1 MGRGEQPG
9 LHANIISVEETVRE
23 RRNIMPENQTKKA
36 KKGLMARLGLDGGIR
51 RRWFINN
58 MSVVLLVLFV
68 ASVLVSVFAASYLYA
83 SVQTRLETQADTTSK
98 YLNRYFSSSYSEFY
112 EYSRNLVQ
120 NFSLADRM
128 EMQILNESGKVMFSS
143 SGLTAG
149 FIPETDEIQRAMTGG
164 QPDTYTGYDRL
175 TEEKVMA
182 TTAPVYYR
190 SGQLIGAVR
199 CVTSLQLLDAQLRQ
213 IYLLAALT
221 FLVITVLVIFSNSFF
236 LRSIVTPVLH
246 INEFAKKITGGQYGI
261 RLNADYN
268 DEIGELCGTL
278 NEMSAELSRVE
289 KTQNDF
295 ISSVSH
301 ELRTPL
307 TAIAGWADTIESCL
321 DDPKLATQGL
331 AIIKKETCRL
341 SQMVEELLDFSRIE
355 GGGMR
360 LQTEPFDLRGDL
372 YDAVF
377 TYTDML
383 QQEGMK
389 IEYEEPDEP
398 IMVFADKNR
407 LKQVFLNII
416 DNAGKYGKDGDR
428 VRVTARTEGG
438 SAIVEIRDF
447 GQGIPEKELPFVKQ
461 KFYKGSAKG
470 RGAGIGLSV
479 CSDIVQMHGGTLDID
494 SVYGQ
499 GTNVRITLPL
509 FATAK

>member
-1 MGRGEQPG
+1 MAKSTNKQKKTLLGRAG
-9 LHANIISVEETVRE
+9 LSS
-23 RRNIMPENQTKKA
+23 
-36 KKGLMARLGLDGGIR
+36 GIR

-58 MSVVLLVLFV
+58 MSVVILILLLAGALV
-68 ASVLVSVFAASYLYA
+68 AVFCTYYFYA
-83 SVQTRLETQADTTSK
+83 SVQSRLENQVDTTSK
-98 YLNRYFSSSYSEFY
+98 YLNRYFSASYSEFY
-112 EYSRNLVQ
+112 EYGRNMTQ
-120 NFSLADRM
+120 NFSLADRL
-128 EMQILNESGKVMFSS
+128 ELQILDESGKVMFSS

-149 FIPETDEIQRAMTGG
+149 FTPETDEIARAFASGAVE
-164 QPDTYTGYDRL
+164 TYTGYDHL

-182 TTAPVYYR
+182 ATAPVYYR
-190 SGQLIGAVR
+190 SGRLIGGVR
-199 CVTSLQLLDAQLRQ
+199 CVSSLQLLDRQLHT
-213 IYLLAALT
+213 IYLWAVLA
-221 FLVITVLVIFSNSFF
+221 VILLILLIIFSNSFF
-236 LRSIVTPVLH
+236 LRSIVGPVLH

-268 DEIGELCGTL
+268 DEIGELCSTL
-278 NEMSAELSRVE
+278 NDMSAELSRVE

-307 TAIAGWADTIESCL
+307 TAISGWADTIEGCL
-321 DDPKLATQGL
+321 DDPQLATQGL
-331 AIIKKETCRL
+331 AIIKKETRRL

-389 IEYEEPDEP
+389 IEYEEPEEP
-398 IMVFADKNR
+398 IMVFADRNR

-428 VRVTARTEGG
+428 VQVSARIEEGNCVV
-438 SAIVEIRDF
+438 SIRDF
-447 GQGIPEKELPFVKQ
+447 GQGIRAEELPFVKQ

-494 SVYGQ
+494 SVYGE

-509 FATAK
+509 YQDHSAE

>member
-1 MGRGEQPG
+1 MAKSTNKQKKTLLGRAG
-9 LHANIISVEETVRE
+9 LSS
-23 RRNIMPENQTKKA
+23 
-36 KKGLMARLGLDGGIR
+36 GIR

-58 MSVVLLVLFV
+58 MSVVILILLLAGALV
-68 ASVLVSVFAASYLYA
+68 AVFCTYYFYA
-83 SVQTRLETQADTTSK
+83 SVQSRLENQVDTTSK
-98 YLNRYFSSSYSEFY
+98 YLNRYFSASYSEFY
-112 EYSRNLVQ
+112 EYGRNMTQ
-120 NFSLADRM
+120 NFSLADRL
-128 EMQILNESGKVMFSS
+128 ELQILDESGKVMFSS

-149 FIPETDEIQRAMTGG
+149 FTPETDEIARAFASGAVE
-164 QPDTYTGYDRL
+164 TYTGYDQL

-182 TTAPVYYR
+182 ATAPVYYR
-190 SGQLIGAVR
+190 SGRLIGGVR
-199 CVTSLQLLDAQLRQ
+199 CVSSLQLLDRQLHT
-213 IYLLAALT
+213 IYLWAVLA
-221 FLVITVLVIFSNSFF
+221 VILLILLIIFSNSFF
-236 LRSIVTPVLH
+236 LRSIVGPVLH

-268 DEIGELCGTL
+268 DEIGELCSTL
-278 NEMSAELSRVE
+278 NDMSAELSRVE

-295 ISSVSH
+295 MSSVSH

-307 TAIAGWADTIESCL
+307 TAISGWADTIEGCL
-321 DDPKLATQGL
+321 DDPQLATQGL
-331 AIIKKETCRL
+331 AIIKKETRRL

-389 IEYEEPDEP
+389 IEYEEPEEP
-398 IMVFADKNR
+398 IMVFADRNR

-428 VRVTARTEGG
+428 VQVSARIEEGNCVV
-438 SAIVEIRDF
+438 SIRDF
-447 GQGIPEKELPFVKQ
+447 GQGIRAEELPFVKQ

-479 CSDIVQMHGGTLDID
+479 CNDIVQMHGGTLDID
-494 SVYGQ
+494 SVYGE

-509 FATAK
+509 YQDHSAE

>member
-1 MGRGEQPG
+1 MAKNKQKTSLLSRAG
-9 LHANIISVEETVRE
+9 LSS
-23 RRNIMPENQTKKA
+23 
-36 KKGLMARLGLDGGIR
+36 GIR

-58 MSVVLLVLFV
+58 MSVVILILLLAGAMV
-68 ASVLVSVFAASYLYA
+68 AMFCTYYFYA
-83 SVQTRLETQADTTSK
+83 SVQSRLENQVDTTSK
-98 YLNRYFSSSYSEFY
+98 YLNRYFSASYSEFY
-112 EYSRNLVQ
+112 EYGRNMTQ
-120 NFSLADRM
+120 NFSLADRL
-128 EMQILNESGKVMFSS
+128 ELQILDESGKVMFSS

-149 FIPETDEIQRAMTGG
+149 FTPVTDEIARAFSSGKVE
-164 QPDTYTGYDRL
+164 TYTGYDQL

-182 TTAPVYYR
+182 ATAPVYYR
-190 SGQLIGAVR
+190 SGRLIGGVR
-199 CVTSLQLLDAQLRQ
+199 CVSSLQLLDEQLST
-213 IYLLAALT
+213 IYLWAVLA
-221 FLVITVLVIFSNSFF
+221 VLLLILLIIFSNSFF
-236 LRSIVTPVLH
+236 LKSIVGPVLH
-246 INEFAKKITGGQYGI
+246 INDFAKKITGGQYGI

-268 DEIGELCGTL
+268 DEIGELCSTL

-307 TAIAGWADTIESCL
+307 TAISGWADTIEGCL
-321 DDPKLATQGL
+321 DDPQLATQGL
-331 AIIKKETCRL
+331 TIIKKETRRL

-398 IMVFADKNR
+398 IMVFADRNR

-428 VRVTARTEGG
+428 VQVSARIQDGNC
-438 SAIVEIRDF
+438 IVSIRDF
-447 GQGIPEKELPFVKQ
+447 GQGIRAEELPFVKQ

-479 CSDIVQMHGGTLDID
+479 CNDIVQMHGGTLDID
-494 SVYGQ
+494 SVYGE

-509 FATAK
+509 YQEHLAE

>member
-1 MGRGEQPG
+1 MAQ
-9 LHANIISVEETVRE
+9 S
-23 RRNIMPENQTKKA
+23 A
-36 KKGLMARLGLDGGIR
+36 KKTKQTLLGRIGLSSGIR

-58 MSVVLLVLFV
+58 MSVVILVLLLAAALV
-68 ASVLVSVFAASYLYA
+68 AVSCTYYFYA
-83 SVQTRLETQADTTSK
+83 SVQNRLENQVDTTSK

-112 EYSRNLVQ
+112 EYGRNMTQ
-120 NFSLADRM
+120 NFSLADRL
-128 EMQILNESGKVMFSS
+128 ELQILDESGKVMFSS

-149 FIPETDEIQRAMTGG
+149 FTPETDEIARAFANGKVE
-164 QPDTYTGYDRL
+164 TYTGYDQL

-182 TTAPVYYR
+182 ATAPVYYR
-190 SGQLIGAVR
+190 SGRLIGGVR
-199 CVTSLQLLDAQLRQ
+199 CVSSLQLLDDQLQ
-213 IYLLAALT
+213 TIYLWAVLA
-221 FLVITVLVIFSNSFF
+221 VILLIMLIIFSNSFF
-236 LRSIVTPVLH
+236 LKSIVSPVLH
-246 INEFAKKITGGQYGI
+246 INDFAKKITGGQYGI

-268 DEIGELCGTL
+268 DEIGELCSTL

-307 TAIAGWADTIESCL
+307 TAIAGWADTIEGCL
-321 DDPKLATQGL
+321 DDPQLATQGL
-331 AIIKKETCRL
+331 TIIKKETRRL

-383 QQEGMK
+383 QQEGMQ
-389 IEYEEPDEP
+389 IEYEEPEEP
-398 IMVFADKNR
+398 IMVFADRNR

-428 VRVTARTEGG
+428 VQVSARIEEG
-438 SAIVEIRDF
+438 SCVVSIRDF
-447 GQGIPEKELPFVKQ
+447 GQGIRPEELPFVKQ

-494 SVYGQ
+494 SVYGE

-509 FATAK
+509 YQDHSAE

>member
-1 MGRGEQPG
+1 MAKSKDKSKQTLLGRVG
-9 LHANIISVEETVRE
+9 LAS
-23 RRNIMPENQTKKA
+23 
-36 KKGLMARLGLDGGIR
+36 GIR

-58 MSVVLLVLFV
+58 MSVVILMLVLAAALV
-68 ASVLVSVFAASYLYA
+68 AVFCTYYFYA
-83 SVQTRLETQADTTSK
+83 SESRLENQVDTTSK
-98 YLNRYFSSSYSEFY
+98 YLNRYFSASYSEFY
-112 EYSRNLVQ
+112 EYGRNMTQ
-120 NFSLADRM
+120 NFSLADRL
-128 EMQILNESGKVMFSS
+128 ELQILDSSGKVMFSS

-149 FIPETDEIQRAMTGG
+149 FTPETDEISRAFSNG
-164 QPDTYTGYDRL
+164 QVETYTGYDYL

-182 TTAPVYYR
+182 ATAPVYYR
-190 SGQLIGAVR
+190 SGRLIGGVR
-199 CVTSLQLLDAQLRQ
+199 CVSSLQLLDQQLRT
-213 IYLLAALT
+213 IYLWAVLA
-221 FLVITVLVIFSNSFF
+221 VILLIMLIIFSNSFF
-236 LRSIVTPVLH
+236 LKSIVGPVLH

-268 DEIGELCGTL
+268 DEIGELCSTL

-307 TAIAGWADTIESCL
+307 TAISGWADTIEGCL
-321 DDPKLATQGL
+321 DDPQLATQGL
-331 AIIKKETCRL
+331 TIIKKETRRL

-383 QQEGMK
+383 QQEGMR

-398 IMVFADKNR
+398 IMVFADRNR

-428 VRVTARTEGG
+428 VQVTARAEEG
-438 SAIVEIRDF
+438 SCVVSIRDF
-447 GQGIPEKELPFVKQ
+447 GQGIREEELPFVKQ

-479 CSDIVQMHGGTLDID
+479 CNDIVEMHGGTLEIS
-494 SVYGQ
+494 SVYGE
-499 GTNVRITLPL
+499 GTDVRITLPL
-509 FATAK
+509 YQDHSVE

>member
-1 MGRGEQPG
+1 MANSTNKQKKTLLGRVG
-9 LHANIISVEETVRE
+9 LSS
-23 RRNIMPENQTKKA
+23 
-36 KKGLMARLGLDGGIR
+36 GIR

-58 MSVVLLVLFV
+58 MSVVILILLLAGALV
-68 ASVLVSVFAASYLYA
+68 AVFCTYYFYA
-83 SVQTRLETQADTTSK
+83 SVQSRLENQVDTTSK
-98 YLNRYFSSSYSEFY
+98 YLNRYFSASYSEFY
-112 EYSRNLVQ
+112 EYGRNMTQ
-120 NFSLADRM
+120 NFSLADRL
-128 EMQILNESGKVMFSS
+128 ELQILDESGKVMFSS

-149 FIPETDEIQRAMTGG
+149 FTPETDEIARAFASGAVE
-164 QPDTYTGYDRL
+164 TYTGYDQL

-182 TTAPVYYR
+182 ATAPVYYR
-190 SGQLIGAVR
+190 SGRLIGGVR
-199 CVTSLQLLDAQLRQ
+199 CVSSVQLLDRQLHT
-213 IYLLAALT
+213 IYLWAVLA
-221 FLVITVLVIFSNSFF
+221 VILLILLIIFSNSFF
-236 LRSIVTPVLH
+236 LRSIVGPVLH

-278 NEMSAELSRVE
+278 NDMSAELSRVE

-307 TAIAGWADTIESCL
+307 TAISGWADTIEGCL
-321 DDPKLATQGL
+321 DDPQLATQGL
-331 AIIKKETCRL
+331 AIIKKETRRL

-389 IEYEEPDEP
+389 IEYEEPEEP
-398 IMVFADKNR
+398 IMVFADRNR

-428 VRVTARTEGG
+428 VQVSARIEEGNCVV
-438 SAIVEIRDF
+438 SIRDF
-447 GQGIPEKELPFVKQ
+447 GQGIRAEELPFVKQ

-479 CSDIVQMHGGTLDID
+479 CNDIVQMHGGTLDID
-494 SVYGQ
+494 SVYGE

-509 FATAK
+509 YQDHSAE

>member
-1 MGRGEQPG
+1 MANSTNKQKKTLLGRAG
-9 LHANIISVEETVRE
+9 LSS
-23 RRNIMPENQTKKA
+23 
-36 KKGLMARLGLDGGIR
+36 GIR

-58 MSVVLLVLFV
+58 MSVVILILLLAGALV
-68 ASVLVSVFAASYLYA
+68 AVFCTYYFYA
-83 SVQTRLETQADTTSK
+83 SVQSRLENQVDTTSK
-98 YLNRYFSSSYSEFY
+98 YLNRYFSASYSEFY
-112 EYSRNLVQ
+112 EYGRNMTQ
-120 NFSLADRM
+120 NFSLADRL
-128 EMQILNESGKVMFSS
+128 ELQILDESGKVMFSS

-149 FIPETDEIQRAMTGG
+149 FTPETDEIARAFASGAVE
-164 QPDTYTGYDRL
+164 TYTGYDQL

-182 TTAPVYYR
+182 ATAPVYYR
-190 SGQLIGAVR
+190 SGRLIGGVR
-199 CVTSLQLLDAQLRQ
+199 CVSSLQLLDRQLHT
-213 IYLLAALT
+213 IYLWAVLA
-221 FLVITVLVIFSNSFF
+221 VILLILLIIFSNSFF
-236 LRSIVTPVLH
+236 LRSIVGPVLH

-268 DEIGELCGTL
+268 DEIGELYSTL
-278 NEMSAELSRVE
+278 NDMSAELSRVE

-307 TAIAGWADTIESCL
+307 TAISGWADTIEGCL
-321 DDPKLATQGL
+321 DDPQLATQGL
-331 AIIKKETCRL
+331 AIIKKETRRL

-389 IEYEEPDEP
+389 IEYEEPEEP
-398 IMVFADKNR
+398 IMVFADRNR

-428 VRVTARTEGG
+428 VQVSARIEEGNCVV
-438 SAIVEIRDF
+438 SIRDF
-447 GQGIPEKELPFVKQ
+447 GQGIRAEELPFVKQ

-479 CSDIVQMHGGTLDID
+479 CNDIVQMHGGTLDID
-494 SVYGQ
+494 SVYGE

-509 FATAK
+509 YQDHSAE

>member
-1 MGRGEQPG
+1 
-9 LHANIISVEETVRE
+9 
-23 RRNIMPENQTKKA
+23 
-36 KKGLMARLGLDGGIR
+36 
-51 RRWFINN
+51 
-58 MSVVLLVLFV
+58 
-68 ASVLVSVFAASYLYA
+68 
-83 SVQTRLETQADTTSK
+83 
-98 YLNRYFSSSYSEFY
+98 
-112 EYSRNLVQ
+112 
-120 NFSLADRM
+120 
-128 EMQILNESGKVMFSS
+128 
-143 SGLTAG
+143 
-149 FIPETDEIQRAMTGG
+149 
-164 QPDTYTGYDRL
+164 
-175 TEEKVMA
+175 MA

-199 CVTSLQLLDAQLRQ
+199 LVTSLQLLDRQLGQ
-213 IYLLAALT
+213 LYLWAVLT
-221 FLVITVLVIFSNSFF
+221 FLVLAALVIFSNSFF
-236 LRSIVTPVLH
+236 LRSIVGPVLH

-321 DDPKLATQGL
+321 DDPELATQGL
-331 AIIKKETCRL
+331 TIIKKETRRL

-383 QQEGMK
+383 QQEGMR

-428 VRVTARTEGG
+428 VRVTARIESG

-447 GQGIPEKELPFVKQ
+447 GQGIREDELPFVKQ

-479 CSDIVQMHGGTLDID
+479 CSDIVQMHGGTLDIE
-494 SVYGQ
+494 SVFGE

-509 FATAK
+509 FATAE

>member
-1 MGRGEQPG
+1 VANSTNKQKKTLLGRVG
-9 LHANIISVEETVRE
+9 LSS
-23 RRNIMPENQTKKA
+23 
-36 KKGLMARLGLDGGIR
+36 GIR

-58 MSVVLLVLFV
+58 MSVVILILLLAGALV
-68 ASVLVSVFAASYLYA
+68 AVFCTYYFYA
-83 SVQTRLETQADTTSK
+83 SVQSRLENQVDTTSK
-98 YLNRYFSSSYSEFY
+98 YLNRYFSASYSEFY
-112 EYSRNLVQ
+112 EYGRNMTQ
-120 NFSLADRM
+120 NFSLADRL
-128 EMQILNESGKVMFSS
+128 ELQILDESGKVMFSS

-149 FIPETDEIQRAMTGG
+149 FTPETDEIARAFASGAVE
-164 QPDTYTGYDRL
+164 TYTGYDQL

-182 TTAPVYYR
+182 ATAPVYYR
-190 SGQLIGAVR
+190 SGRLIGGVR
-199 CVTSLQLLDAQLRQ
+199 CVSSLQLLDRQLHT
-213 IYLLAALT
+213 IYLWAVLA
-221 FLVITVLVIFSNSFF
+221 VILLILLIIFSNSFF
-236 LRSIVTPVLH
+236 LRSIVGPVLH

-268 DEIGELCGTL
+268 DEIGELCSTL
-278 NEMSAELSRVE
+278 NDMSAELSRVE

-307 TAIAGWADTIESCL
+307 TAISGWADTIEGCL
-321 DDPKLATQGL
+321 DDPQLATQGL
-331 AIIKKETCRL
+331 AIIKKETRRL

-389 IEYEEPDEP
+389 IEYEEPEEP
-398 IMVFADKNR
+398 IMVFADRNR

-428 VRVTARTEGG
+428 VQVSARIEEGNCVV
-438 SAIVEIRDF
+438 SIRDF
-447 GQGIPEKELPFVKQ
+447 GQGIRAEELPFVKQ

-479 CSDIVQMHGGTLDID
+479 CNDIVQMHGGTLDID
-494 SVYGQ
+494 SVYGE

-509 FATAK
+509 YQDHSAE

>member
-1 MGRGEQPG
+1 MAKSSNKTKQTLLGRVG
-9 LHANIISVEETVRE
+9 LAS
-23 RRNIMPENQTKKA
+23 
-36 KKGLMARLGLDGGIR
+36 GIR

-58 MSVVLLVLFV
+58 MSVVILMLVLAAALV
-68 ASVLVSVFAASYLYA
+68 AVFCTYYFYA
-83 SVQTRLETQADTTSK
+83 SVESRLENQVDTTSK
-98 YLNRYFSSSYSEFY
+98 YLNRYFSASYSEFY
-112 EYSRNLVQ
+112 EYGRNMTQ
-120 NFSLADRM
+120 NFSLADRL
-128 EMQILNESGKVMFSS
+128 ELQILDSSGKVMFSS

-149 FIPETDEIQRAMTGG
+149 FTPETDEISRAFSNG
-164 QPDTYTGYDRL
+164 QVETYTGYDYL

-182 TTAPVYYR
+182 ATAPVYYR
-190 SGQLIGAVR
+190 SGRLIGGVR
-199 CVTSLQLLDAQLRQ
+199 CVSSLQLLDQQLRT
-213 IYLLAALT
+213 IYLWAVLA
-221 FLVITVLVIFSNSFF
+221 VILLIMLIIFSNSFF
-236 LRSIVTPVLH
+236 LKSIVGPVLH

-268 DEIGELCGTL
+268 DEIGELCSTL

-307 TAIAGWADTIESCL
+307 TAISGWADTIEGCL
-321 DDPKLATQGL
+321 DDPQLATQGL
-331 AIIKKETCRL
+331 TIIKKETRRL

-383 QQEGMK
+383 QQEGMR

-398 IMVFADKNR
+398 IMVFADRNR

-428 VRVTARTEGG
+428 VQVTARVEGG
-438 SAIVEIRDF
+438 SCVVSIRDF
-447 GQGIPEKELPFVKQ
+447 GQGIRAEELPFVKQ

-479 CSDIVQMHGGTLDID
+479 CNDIVAMHGGTLDID
-494 SVYGQ
+494 SVYGE
-499 GTNVRITLPL
+499 GTSVRITLPL
-509 FATAK
+509 YQDHSAE

>member
-1 MGRGEQPG
+1 MANSTNKQKKTLLGRAG
-9 LHANIISVEETVRE
+9 LSS
-23 RRNIMPENQTKKA
+23 
-36 KKGLMARLGLDGGIR
+36 GIR

-58 MSVVLLVLFV
+58 MSVVILILLLAGALV
-68 ASVLVSVFAASYLYA
+68 AVFCTYYFYA
-83 SVQTRLETQADTTSK
+83 SVQSRLENQVDTTSK
-98 YLNRYFSSSYSEFY
+98 YLNRYFSASYSEFY
-112 EYSRNLVQ
+112 EYGRNMTQ
-120 NFSLADRM
+120 NFSLADKL
-128 EMQILNESGKVMFSS
+128 ELQILDESGKVMFSS

-149 FIPETDEIQRAMTGG
+149 FTPETDEIARAFASGAVE
-164 QPDTYTGYDRL
+164 TYTGYDQL

-182 TTAPVYYR
+182 ATAPVYYR
-190 SGQLIGAVR
+190 SGRLIGGVR
-199 CVTSLQLLDAQLRQ
+199 CVSSLQLLDRQLHT
-213 IYLLAALT
+213 IYLWAVLA
-221 FLVITVLVIFSNSFF
+221 VILLILLIIFSNSFF
-236 LRSIVTPVLH
+236 LRSIVGPVLH

-268 DEIGELCGTL
+268 DEIGELCSTL
-278 NEMSAELSRVE
+278 NDMSAELSRVE

-307 TAIAGWADTIESCL
+307 TAISGWADTIEGCL
-321 DDPKLATQGL
+321 DDPQLATQGL
-331 AIIKKETCRL
+331 TIIKKETRRL

-355 GGGMR
+355 GCGMR

-389 IEYEEPDEP
+389 IEYEEPEEP
-398 IMVFADKNR
+398 IMVFADRNR

-428 VRVTARTEGG
+428 VQVSARIEEGNCVV
-438 SAIVEIRDF
+438 SIRDF
-447 GQGIPEKELPFVKQ
+447 GQGIRAEELPFVKQ

-479 CSDIVQMHGGTLDID
+479 CNDIVQMHGGTLDID
-494 SVYGQ
+494 SVYGE

-509 FATAK
+509 YQDHSAE

>member
-1 MGRGEQPG
+1 MDKSTPAPKR
-9 LHANIISVEETVRE
+9 
-23 RRNIMPENQTKKA
+23 
-36 KKGLMARLGLDGGIR
+36 GLMARLGLESGIK

-58 MSVVLLVLFV
+58 MSVVVLVLFL
-68 ASVLVSVFAASYLYA
+68 AAALLSVFATYYLYA
-83 SVQTRLETQADTTSK
+83 SVQTRLESQAETTSK
-98 YLNRYFSSSYSEFY
+98 YLNRYFSATYSEFY
-112 EYSRNLVQ
+112 EYSRNLTQ

-128 EMQILNESGKVMFSS
+128 EMQILDASGKVMFSS
-143 SGLTAG
+143 SGLTSG
-149 FIPETDEIQRAMTGG
+149 FVPETGEIQRAMTSG
-164 QPDTYTGYDRL
+164 QSEPYIGYDML

-182 TTAPVYYR
+182 ITAPVYYR
-190 SGQLIGAVR
+190 NGSLIGAVR
-199 CVTSLQLLDAQLRQ
+199 CVTSLQLLDAQLDQ
-213 IYLLAALT
+213 IYLWAIAG
-221 FLVITVLVIFSNSFF
+221 FLVLTALVIFSNSFF
-236 LRSIVTPVLH
+236 LRSIVGPVLH
-246 INEFAKKITGGQYGI
+246 INDFAKKITGGQYGI

-307 TAIAGWADTIESCL
+307 TAISGWADTIENCL
-321 DDPKLATQGL
+321 DDPELATQGL
-331 AIIKKETCRL
+331 TIIKKETRRL

-383 QQEGMK
+383 QQEGMA
-389 IEYEEPDEP
+389 IDYEEPDEP
-398 IMVFADKNR
+398 ILVFADKNR

-416 DNAGKYGKDGDR
+416 DNAGKYGKGGDR
-428 VRVTARTEGG
+428 VKVTAKITDG
-438 SAIVEIRDF
+438 SAVVEIRDF
-447 GQGIPEKELPFVKQ
+447 GQGIREEELPFVKQ

-479 CSDIVQMHGGTLDID
+479 CSDIVQMHGGQLDIE
-494 SVYGQ
+494 STFGQ
-499 GTNVRITLPL
+499 GTLVRITLPL
-509 FATAK
+509 FATAE

>member
-1 MGRGEQPG
+1 MAKSTNKQKKTLLGRAG
-9 LHANIISVEETVRE
+9 LSS
-23 RRNIMPENQTKKA
+23 
-36 KKGLMARLGLDGGIR
+36 GIR

-58 MSVVLLVLFV
+58 MSVVILILLLAGALV
-68 ASVLVSVFAASYLYA
+68 AVFCTYYFYA
-83 SVQTRLETQADTTSK
+83 SVQSRLENQVDTTSK
-98 YLNRYFSSSYSEFY
+98 YLNRYFSASYSEFY
-112 EYSRNLVQ
+112 EYGRNMTQ
-120 NFSLADRM
+120 NFSLADRL
-128 EMQILNESGKVMFSS
+128 ELQILDESGKVMFSS

-149 FIPETDEIQRAMTGG
+149 FTPETDEIARAFASGAVE
-164 QPDTYTGYDRL
+164 TYTGYDQL

-182 TTAPVYYR
+182 ATAPVYYR
-190 SGQLIGAVR
+190 SGRLIGGVR
-199 CVTSLQLLDAQLRQ
+199 CVSSLQLLDRQLHT
-213 IYLLAALT
+213 IYLWAVLA
-221 FLVITVLVIFSNSFF
+221 VILLILLIIFSNSFF
-236 LRSIVTPVLH
+236 LRSIVGPVLH

-268 DEIGELCGTL
+268 DEIGELCSTL
-278 NEMSAELSRVE
+278 NDMSAELSRVE

-307 TAIAGWADTIESCL
+307 TAISGWADTIEGCL
-321 DDPKLATQGL
+321 DDPQLATQGL
-331 AIIKKETCRL
+331 AIIKKETRRL

-389 IEYEEPDEP
+389 IEYEEPEEP
-398 IMVFADKNR
+398 IMVFADRNR

-428 VRVTARTEGG
+428 VQVSARIEEGNCVV
-438 SAIVEIRDF
+438 SIRDF
-447 GQGIPEKELPFVKQ
+447 GQGIRAEELPFVKQ

-479 CSDIVQMHGGTLDID
+479 CNDIVQMHGGTLDID
-494 SVYGQ
+494 SVYGE

-509 FATAK
+509 YQDHSAE

>member
-1 MGRGEQPG
+1 MSRQGKNAP
-9 LHANIISVEETVRE
+9 
-23 RRNIMPENQTKKA
+23 RR
-36 KKGLMARLGLDGGIR
+36 GLMVRLGLDGGIK
-51 RRWFINN
+51 RRWFLNN
-58 MSVVLLVLFV
+58 MSVVLLTLFLTAAMV
-68 ASVLVSVFAASYLYA
+68 AVFAAYYFYA
-83 SVQTRLETQADTTSK
+83 SVQTRLVTQVDTTSK
-98 YLNRYFSSSYSEFY
+98 YLNRYFTSSYSEFY
-112 EYSRNLVQ
+112 EYGRNLVQ
-120 NFSLADRM
+120 NFSLADRV
-128 EMQILNESGKVMFSS
+128 EMQILNENGRVMFSS

-149 FIPETDEIQRAMTGG
+149 FVPETTEIQLAMENGDTR
-164 QPDTYTGYDRL
+164 TYTGYDML

-182 TTAPVYYR
+182 VTAPVYYR
-190 SGQLIGAVR
+190 GRQLIGAVR
-199 CVTSLQLLDAQLRQ
+199 CVTSLQVLDAQLTR
-213 IYLLAALT
+213 IYLMAAGAFVALT
-221 FLVITVLVIFSNSFF
+221 ALVIFSNSFF
-236 LRSIVTPVLH
+236 LRSIVGPVLH

-261 RLNADYN
+261 RLDEGYN

-307 TAIAGWADTIESCL
+307 TAISGWTDTIESCL
-321 DDPKLATQGL
+321 DDPELATQGL
-331 AIIKKETCRL
+331 AIIKKETRRL

-383 QQEGMK
+383 QQEGLA
-389 IEYEEPDEP
+389 IEYEEPEEP
-398 IMVFADKNR
+398 ILVFADKNR

-428 VRVTARTEGG
+428 VRVTARAENG
-438 SAIVEIRDF
+438 SAVVEIRDF
-447 GQGIPEKELPFVKQ
+447 GQGIRAEELPFVKE

-479 CSDIVQMHGGTLDID
+479 CNDIVEMHGGTLEIE
-494 SVYGQ
+494 STFGE

-509 FATAK
+509 FATAE

>member
-1 MGRGEQPG
+1 MANSTNKQKKTLLGRVG
-9 LHANIISVEETVRE
+9 LSS
-23 RRNIMPENQTKKA
+23 
-36 KKGLMARLGLDGGIR
+36 GIR

-58 MSVVLLVLFV
+58 MSVVILILLLAGALV
-68 ASVLVSVFAASYLYA
+68 AVFCTYYFYA
-83 SVQTRLETQADTTSK
+83 SVQSRLENQVDTTSK
-98 YLNRYFSSSYSEFY
+98 YLNRYFSASYSEFY
-112 EYSRNLVQ
+112 EYGRNMTQ
-120 NFSLADRM
+120 NFSLADRL
-128 EMQILNESGKVMFSS
+128 ELQILDESGKVMFSS

-149 FIPETDEIQRAMTGG
+149 FTPETDEIARAFASGAVE
-164 QPDTYTGYDRL
+164 TYTGYDQL

-182 TTAPVYYR
+182 ATAPVYYR
-190 SGQLIGAVR
+190 SGRLIGGVR
-199 CVTSLQLLDAQLRQ
+199 CVSSLQLLDRQLHT
-213 IYLLAALT
+213 IYLWAVLA
-221 FLVITVLVIFSNSFF
+221 VILLILLIIFSNSFF
-236 LRSIVTPVLH
+236 LRSIVGPVLH

-268 DEIGELCGTL
+268 DEIGELCSTL
-278 NEMSAELSRVE
+278 NDMSAELSRVE

-307 TAIAGWADTIESCL
+307 TAISGWADTIEGCL
-321 DDPKLATQGL
+321 DDPQLATQGL
-331 AIIKKETCRL
+331 AIIKKETRRL

-389 IEYEEPDEP
+389 IEYEEPEEP
-398 IMVFADKNR
+398 IMVFADRNR

-428 VRVTARTEGG
+428 VQVSARIEEGNCVV
-438 SAIVEIRDF
+438 SIRDF
-447 GQGIPEKELPFVKQ
+447 GQGIRAEELPFVKQ

-479 CSDIVQMHGGTLDID
+479 CNDIVQMHGGTLDID
-494 SVYGQ
+494 SVYGE

-509 FATAK
+509 YQDHSAE

>member
-1 MGRGEQPG
+1 MADTR
-9 LHANIISVEETVRE
+9 
-23 RRNIMPENQTKKA
+23 TKKQ
-36 KKGLMARLGLDGGIR
+36 KKSLVARLGLEGGIR
-51 RRWFINN
+51 RRWFFNN
-58 MSVVLLVLFV
+58 ISVVLLMLFLAAALV
-68 ASVLVSVFAASYLYA
+68 AVFSTYYFYA
-83 SVQTRLETQADTTSK
+83 SVENQLESQVNNTSRN
-98 YLNRYFSSSYSEFY
+98 LNSYFSSSYNEFY
-112 EYSRNLVQ
+112 EYSRSMVQ
-120 NFSLADRM
+120 NFSMADKV
-128 EMQILNESGKVMFSS
+128 ELQVLDEAGKIMFSS

-149 FIPETDEIQRAMTGG
+149 FIPSTEEIARAFESGKAETYA
-164 QPDTYTGYDRL
+164 GYDRL

-182 TTAPVYYR
+182 ATAPVYYR
-190 SGQLIGAVR
+190 SGRIIGAVR
-199 CVTSLQLLDAQLRQ
+199 CVSSLQVLDRQLLI
-213 IYLLAALT
+213 IYLWAFLAVAL
-221 FLVITVLVIFSNSFF
+221 LMALIIFSNSFF
-236 LRSIVTPVLH
+236 LRSIVIPVLH

-278 NEMSAELSRVE
+278 NDMSAELSRVE

-307 TAIAGWADTIESCL
+307 TAISGWADTIEDCL
-321 DDPKLATQGL
+321 DDPELATQGL
-331 AIIKKETCRL
+331 TIIKKETRRL

-383 QQEGMK
+383 QQEGLR
-389 IEYEEPDEP
+389 IEYEEPEEP

-428 VRVTARTEGG
+428 VRVTARTEEG
-438 SAIVEIRDF
+438 SCIVEIRDY
-447 GQGIPEKELPFVKQ
+447 GQGIPENELPFVKE

-479 CSDIVQMHGGTLDID
+479 CNDIVRMHGGSLDID
-494 SVYGQ
+494 SVWGE
-499 GTNVRITLPL
+499 GTSVRITLPL
-509 FATAK
+509 YQSAES

>member
-1 MGRGEQPG
+1 MAQSEKKSKQTLLGRIG
-9 LHANIISVEETVRE
+9 LNS
-23 RRNIMPENQTKKA
+23 
-36 KKGLMARLGLDGGIR
+36 GIR

-58 MSVVLLVLFV
+58 MSVVILMLLLAAALV
-68 ASVLVSVFAASYLYA
+68 AVFCTYYFYA
-83 SVQTRLETQADTTSK
+83 SVQNRLENQVDTTSK
-98 YLNRYFSSSYSEFY
+98 YFNRYFSASYSDFY
-112 EYSRNLVQ
+112 EYGRNMTQ
-120 NFSLADRM
+120 NFSLADRL
-128 EMQILNESGKVMFSS
+128 ELQILDESGKVMFSS

-149 FIPETDEIQRAMTGG
+149 FTPETDEIARAFANG
-164 QPDTYTGYDRL
+164 QVETYTGYDRL

-182 TTAPVYYR
+182 ATAPVYYR
-190 SGQLIGAVR
+190 SGRLIGGVR
-199 CVTSLQLLDAQLRQ
+199 CVSSLQLLDQQLRT
-213 IYLLAALT
+213 IYLWAVAA
-221 FLVITVLVIFSNSFF
+221 VILLIALIIFSNSFF
-236 LRSIVTPVLH
+236 LKSIVGPVLH
-246 INEFAKKITGGQYGI
+246 INDFAKKITGGQYGI

-268 DEIGELCGTL
+268 DEIGELCSTL

-307 TAIAGWADTIESCL
+307 TAISGWADTIEGCL
-321 DDPKLATQGL
+321 DDPQLATQGL
-331 AIIKKETCRL
+331 TIIKKETRRL

-383 QQEGMK
+383 QQEGMR

-398 IMVFADKNR
+398 IMVFADRNR

-428 VRVTARTEGG
+428 VQVAARVEGG
-438 SAIVEIRDF
+438 SAVVTIRDF
-447 GQGIPEKELPFVKQ
+447 GQGIRAEELPFVKQ

-479 CSDIVQMHGGTLDID
+479 CNDIVGMHGGTLDID
-494 SVYGQ
+494 SVYGE
-499 GTNVRITLPL
+499 GTSVRITLPL
-509 FATAK
+509 YQDHSAE

>member
-1 MGRGEQPG
+1 MSRQGKNAP
-9 LHANIISVEETVRE
+9 
-23 RRNIMPENQTKKA
+23 RR
-36 KKGLMARLGLDGGIR
+36 GLMARLGLDGGIK
-51 RRWFINN
+51 RRWFLNN
-58 MSVVLLVLFV
+58 MSMVLLTLFLTAAMV
-68 ASVLVSVFAASYLYA
+68 AVFAAYYFYA
-83 SVQTRLETQADTTSK
+83 SVQTRLVTQVDTTSK
-98 YLNRYFSSSYSEFY
+98 YLNRYFTSSYSEFY
-112 EYSRNLVQ
+112 EYGRNLVQ
-120 NFSLADRM
+120 NFSLADRV
-128 EMQILNESGKVMFSS
+128 EMQILNENGRVMFSS

-149 FIPETDEIQRAMTGG
+149 FVPETTEIQLAMENGDTR
-164 QPDTYTGYDRL
+164 TYTGYDML

-182 TTAPVYYR
+182 VTAPVYYR
-190 SGQLIGAVR
+190 GRQLIGAVR
-199 CVTSLQLLDAQLRQ
+199 CVTSLQVLDAQLTR
-213 IYLLAALT
+213 IYLMAAGAFVALT
-221 FLVITVLVIFSNSFF
+221 ALVIFSNSFF
-236 LRSIVTPVLH
+236 LRSIVGPVLH

-261 RLNADYN
+261 RLDEGYN

-307 TAIAGWADTIESCL
+307 TAISGWTDTIESCL
-321 DDPKLATQGL
+321 DDPELATQGL
-331 AIIKKETCRL
+331 AIIKKETRRL

-383 QQEGMK
+383 QQEGLA
-389 IEYEEPDEP
+389 IEYEEPEEP
-398 IMVFADKNR
+398 ILVFADKNR

-428 VRVTARTEGG
+428 VRVTARAENG
-438 SAIVEIRDF
+438 SAVVEIRDF
-447 GQGIPEKELPFVKQ
+447 GQGIRAEELPFVKE

-479 CSDIVQMHGGTLDID
+479 CNDIVEMHGGTLEIE
-494 SVYGQ
+494 STFGE

-509 FATAK
+509 FATAE

>member
-1 MGRGEQPG
+1 MSSQGKNAP
-9 LHANIISVEETVRE
+9 
-23 RRNIMPENQTKKA
+23 RR
-36 KKGLMARLGLDGGIR
+36 GLMARLGLDGGIK
-51 RRWFINN
+51 RRWFLNN
-58 MSVVLLVLFV
+58 MSVVLLTLFLTAAMV
-68 ASVLVSVFAASYLYA
+68 AVFAAYYFYA
-83 SVQTRLETQADTTSK
+83 SVQTRLVTQVDTTSK
-98 YLNRYFSSSYSEFY
+98 YLNRYFTSSYSEFY
-112 EYSRNLVQ
+112 EYGRNLVQ
-120 NFSLADRM
+120 NFSLADRV
-128 EMQILNESGKVMFSS
+128 EMQILNENGRVMFSS

-149 FIPETDEIQRAMTGG
+149 FVPETTEIQLAMENGDTR
-164 QPDTYTGYDRL
+164 TYTGYDML

-182 TTAPVYYR
+182 VTAPVYYR
-190 SGQLIGAVR
+190 GRQLIGAVR
-199 CVTSLQLLDAQLRQ
+199 CVTSLQVLDAQLTR
-213 IYLLAALT
+213 IYLMAAGAFVALT
-221 FLVITVLVIFSNSFF
+221 ALVIFSNSFF
-236 LRSIVTPVLH
+236 LRSIVGPVLH

-261 RLNADYN
+261 RLDEGYN

-307 TAIAGWADTIESCL
+307 TAISGWTDTIESCL
-321 DDPKLATQGL
+321 DDPELATQGL
-331 AIIKKETCRL
+331 AIIKKETRRL

-383 QQEGMK
+383 QQEGLA
-389 IEYEEPDEP
+389 IEYEEPEEP
-398 IMVFADKNR
+398 ILVFADKNR

-428 VRVTARTEGG
+428 VRVTARAENG
-438 SAIVEIRDF
+438 SAVVEIRDF
-447 GQGIPEKELPFVKQ
+447 GQGIRAEELPFVKE

-479 CSDIVQMHGGTLDID
+479 CNDIVEMHGGTLEIE
-494 SVYGQ
+494 STFGE

-509 FATAK
+509 FATAE